1 MTFMDDE
8 EYQDWEWHG
17 LEVLENVADM
27 NNFMQARYSLSA
39 NGDTLV
45 LSSFTVDGEE
55 DNTYIRKK

>member
-1 MTFMDDE
+1 
-8 EYQDWEWHG
+8 
-17 LEVLENVADM
+17 VLENVADM